1 MRKAK
6 KLRAARSATAA
17 RYSTLRLPALVHP
30 VARRV
35 STDPLRRR
43 IGASADECADCF
55 AACARLGGP
64 LRPIC
69 EQLCKAACG

>member
-6 KLRAARSATAA
+6 KLRAARAVRPAPRSA
-17 RYSTLRLPALVHP
+17 LRLPALVHP

-43 IGASADECADCF
+43 IGASADDCAGCF
-55 AACARLGGP
+55 AACATIGGP
-64 LRPIC
+64 LRQVC
-69 EQLCKAACG
+69 EQLCTAACG